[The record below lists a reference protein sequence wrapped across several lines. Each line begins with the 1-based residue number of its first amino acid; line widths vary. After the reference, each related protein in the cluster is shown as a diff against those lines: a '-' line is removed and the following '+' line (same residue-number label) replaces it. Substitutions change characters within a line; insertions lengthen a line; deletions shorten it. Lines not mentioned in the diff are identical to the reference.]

1 MSGRHLPLRWLWRS
15 TRGATAVEFA
25 LVLPVL
31 LLTTVGTIE
40 MAIVLFIG
48 SSMEAA
54 VMEASR
60 FGITGGEGEDMTRE
74 ERVLEIVDEGTY
86 GLLDMTRVD
95 LDTLVYDSFEDIG
108 KPEPFTDGNGNGVW
122 DAGETYSDVN
132 GNAQW
137 DPDMGA
143 AGLGGPDAIVVYRL
157 TYDWGVVTPMIRE
170 IVGGSVRHVSSVA
183 VRNEPYGGSSG

>member
-1 MSGRHLPLRWLWRS
+1 MPVRAPLRRLAACA
-15 TRGATAVEFA
+15 RGATALEFA

-54 VMEASR
+54 VIEASR
-60 FGITGGEGEDMTRE
+60 FGITGGEDEDMTRE
-74 ERVLEIVDEGTY
+74 DRVLTIVAERTY
-86 GLLDMTRVD
+86 GLLDMGRVE

-108 KPEPFTDGNGNGVW
+108 KPEPFVDANGNGVR
-122 DAGETYSDVN
+122 DAGEAFTDIN

-137 DPDMGA
+137 DADMGA
-143 AGLGGPDAIVVYRL
+143 AGLGGPEAIVVYRL
-157 TYDWGVVTPMIRE
+157 SYDWGVVTPMIRG

-183 VRNEPYGGSSG
+183 VRNEPYGRGRG

>member
-1 MSGRHLPLRWLWRS
+1 MDRVTPLRRLAACV
-15 TRGATAVEFA
+15 RGATALEFA

-40 MAIVLFIG
+40 IAIVLFIG

-54 VMEASR
+54 VIEASR
-60 FGITGGEGEDMTRE
+60 FGITGGEDADMSRE
-74 ERVLEIVDEGTY
+74 ERVLDIVADRTY

-108 KPEPFTDGNGNGVW
+108 KPEPFSDDNGNGAR
-122 DAGETYSDVN
+122 DAGETFTDIN

-137 DPDMGA
+137 DADMGA
-143 AGLGGPDAIVVYRL
+143 AGLGGPDAVVVYRL
-157 TYDWGVVTPMIRE
+157 TYDWGVVTPMVGE
-170 IVGGSVRHVSSVA
+170 IVGGSVRHVSSIA
-183 VRNEPYGGSSG
+183 VRNEPYGGKSG

>member
-1 MSGRHLPLRWLWRS
+1 MPAPAPLRRLAACA
-15 TRGATAVEFA
+15 RGATAVEFA

-31 LLTTVGTIE
+31 LLATVGTIE

-54 VMEASR
+54 VIEASR
-60 FGITGGEGEDMTRE
+60 FGITGGEDAALTRE
-74 ERVLEIVDEGTY
+74 ERVLDIVAERTY
-86 GLLDMTRVD
+86 GLLDMTKVE

-108 KPEPFTDGNGNGVW
+108 KPEPFVDGNGNGVR
-122 DAGETYSDVN
+122 DAGEAFTDIN

-137 DPDMGA
+137 DADMGA

-157 TYDWGVVTPMIRE
+157 SYDWGVVTPMIRG
-170 IVGGSVRHVSSVA
+170 IVGESVRNVSSIA
-183 VRNEPYGGSSG
+183 VRNEPYGGAHG